1 MTEIIALFILL
12 IIWVGGWFTPP
23 VQNWLKKED
32 QRYKDEY
39 KHAPKWSDE
48 RRSK

>member
-1 MTEIIALFILL
+1 MTSIITLSVLLVIL
-12 IIWVGGWFTPP
+12 VGGWFTSP
-23 VQNWLKKED
+23 VQKWLKKEN